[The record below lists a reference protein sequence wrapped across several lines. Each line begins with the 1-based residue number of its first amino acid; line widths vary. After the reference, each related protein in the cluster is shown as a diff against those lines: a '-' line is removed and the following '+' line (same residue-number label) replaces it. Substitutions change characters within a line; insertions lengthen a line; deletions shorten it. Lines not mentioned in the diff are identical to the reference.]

1 MNILLSGQWDDAEH
15 DAWAA
20 ALRAGLAPQDQL
32 VLQRDATM
40 DALIDVAVVANPP
53 PGALAGLPRLRL
65 IQSLWAG
72 VDRLLADHSLP
83 HGVPLA
89 RMVDPVMN
97 AAMAETALW
106 AVLSL
111 QRGYFDYAQ
120 QQRDGVW
127 RALPQRRAPETPV
140 LVLGAGQMGQAA
152 ARSIAAAGFPVTV
165 WRSAAGRWCEP
176 GIGVIHGDPA
186 LCSAA
191 AQARVVVNLLPLT
204 ATTRGLL
211 GAPLFSML
219 HRGAS
224 IVNLARGAHLV
235 ERDLLEALASGHIDR
250 AVLDVFASEPLPRA
264 HAFWTHPRIT
274 VLPHVA
280 ALTDLRSAS
289 AVVRRNLD
297 ALRCGAALA
306 HLVDRSRGY

>member
-165 WRSAAGRWCEP
+165 WRSAAGSWCEP

-191 AQARVVVNLLPLT
+191 AQARVVINLLPLT
-204 ATTRGLL
+204 ATTHGLL

-219 HRGAS
+219 RRGTS
-224 IVNLARGAHLV
+224 LVNLARGAHLV

-306 HLVDRSRGY
+306 HLVDRGRGY